1 MFIVRVWIFACPW
14 WLRTKGVTAKMLSI
28 LLSLF
33 SLSLKVCF
41 RRQLLQPGFI
51 LMDEERPYCVHS
63 NKYCDLCKQKKHENP
78 NNALNEMSIV
88 GKRTSHRVWS
98 LEPEMVIKRNHG
110 QLLVV
115 EKSRRVS
122 CIGRW
127 SERGPSSR
135 RTDYCSRRF
144 LSELTISIHVWMLQ
158 CFNKMSWLILIPQ
171 KMLFVR

>member
-1 MFIVRVWIFACPW
+1 M
-14 WLRTKGVTAKMLSI
+14 S
-28 LLSLF
+28 LLVENKRSNCEDAVDLVESVFSVSQSLF
-33 SLSLKVCF
+33 PQTAATTRFYSDGWRKAILCTFEQIWRFMQTKKARKPKQCLKWNVNC
-41 RRQLLQPGFI
+41 G
-51 LMDEERPYCVHS
+51 
-63 NKYCDLCKQKKHENP
+63 KKNIASCLVP
-78 NNALNEMSIV
+78 
-88 GKRTSHRVWS
+88 RTSNGNK
-98 LEPEMVIKRNHG
+98 EKNHG

>member
-63 NKYCDLCKQKKHENP
+63 NKYGDLCKQKKHENP

-98 LEPEMVIKRNHG
+98 LEPQMVIKRNHG

-135 RTDYCSRRF
+135 RTDYCSKVLIR
-144 LSELTISIHVWMLQ
+144 INN
-158 CFNKMSWLILIPQ
+158 FNTRMDASVL
-171 KMLFVR
+171 

>member
-51 LMDEERPYCVHS
+51 LMDEERPFEQIWRFMQT
-63 NKYCDLCKQKKHENP
+63 KKTRKPKQCLKWNVNCGKKNIASCLVP
-78 NNALNEMSIV
+78 
-88 GKRTSHRVWS
+88 RTSNGNK
-98 LEPEMVIKRNHG
+98 EKNHG

>member
-1 MFIVRVWIFACPW
+1 
-14 WLRTKGVTAKMLSI
+14 MLSI

-63 NKYCDLCKQKKHENP
+63 NKYGDLCKQKKHEHP

-98 LEPEMVIKRNHG
+98 LEPQMVIKR
-110 QLLVV
+110 
-115 EKSRRVS
+115 KT
-122 CIGRW
+122 
-127 SERGPSSR
+127 
-135 RTDYCSRRF
+135 TDNC
-144 LSELTISIHVWMLQ
+144 W
-158 CFNKMSWLILIPQ
+158 
-171 KMLFVR
+171 